1 MVIFMEDKVRVDK
14 YLWCVRLFKTRRL
27 ASEACSRSKVKIND
41 KSLKSSYHVKIN
53 DKITIKKKLINIT
66 IEVKDI
72 ISKRVSAKLVT
83 QYIND
88 ITPESEKTRFTASQK
103 IPHIYREKGLG
114 RPTKKERRQ
123 LMKSLENYFES

>member
-1 MVIFMEDKVRVDK
+1 MVIFMEEKVRVDK
-14 YLWCVRLFKTRRL
+14 FLWCVRLFKTRRL

-88 ITPESEKTRFTASQK
+88 ITPESEKTRFAASQN

>member
-14 YLWCVRLFKTRRL
+14 FLWCVRLFKTRRL

-72 ISKRVSAKLVT
+72 ISNRVSAKLVT

>member
-14 YLWCVRLFKTRRL
+14 FLWCVRLFKTRRL

>member
-14 YLWCVRLFKTRRL
+14 FLWCVRLFKTRRL

-66 IEVKDI
+66 IKVKDI

-83 QYIND
+83 RYIND

>member
-1 MVIFMEDKVRVDK
+1 MEDKVRVDK
-14 YLWCVRLFKTRRL
+14 FLWCMRLFKTRRL
-27 ASEACSRSKVKIND
+27 ANDACAKSKIKIND
-41 KSLKSSYHVKIN
+41 KALKSSYQVKMN
-53 DKITIKKKLINIT
+53 DKITIKKKHINIT
-66 IEVKDI
+66 IEVKNI

-88 ITPESEKTRFTASQK
+88 ITPESEKTRFEASLK

-123 LMKSLENYFES
+123 LMRSLENYFES

>member
-1 MVIFMEDKVRVDK
+1 MEDKVRVDK
-14 YLWCVRLFKTRRL
+14 FLWCVRLFKTRRL
-27 ASEACSRSKVKIND
+27 ANEACSRSKVKMND

-53 DKITIKKKLINIT
+53 DIITIKKKLINIT
-66 IEVKDI
+66 IEVKNI

>member
-14 YLWCVRLFKTRRL
+14 FLWCVRLFKTRRL

-83 QYIND
+83 Q
-88 ITPESEKTRFTASQK
+88 
-103 IPHIYREKGLG
+103 
-114 RPTKKERRQ
+114 
-123 LMKSLENYFES
+123 

>member
-14 YLWCVRLFKTRRL
+14 FLWCVRLFKTRRL

-83 QYIND
+83 RYIND

>member
-14 YLWCVRLFKTRRL
+14 FLWCVRLFKTRRL
-27 ASEACSRSKVKIND
+27 ASDACSRSKVKIND
-41 KSLKSSYHVKIN
+41 KSLKSSYLVKIN

-66 IEVKDI
+66 IEVKNI

-88 ITPESEKTRFTASQK
+88 ITPESEKTRFEASLK
-103 IPHIYREKGLG
+103 IPHIYRERGLG

>member
-14 YLWCVRLFKTRRL
+14 FLWCVRLFKTRRL

-88 ITPESEKTRFTASQK
+88 ITPESEKTRFAASQK